1 MKTLQALAA
10 AATLAATLA
19 PGTASAQAASEEVKR
34 ACRQTTSQVASLIE
48 SAKRRGVKD
57 LEQGISKPSD
67 SWGSQVATYMIQA
80 ANRSDSLSQAE
91 LASLGY
97 AYCVERRPRG

>member
-1 MKTLQALAA
+1 MKDMKMIVAAAGLLAA
-10 AATLAATLA
+10 LG
-19 PGTASAQAASEEVKR
+19 PGAAQAQQASDQVKQ
-34 ACRQTTSQVASLIE
+34 ACRQTANSVASLIE

-57 LEQGISKPSD
+57 LEQGITKPSD

-80 ANRSDSLSQAE
+80 ANRSDSLSQGE